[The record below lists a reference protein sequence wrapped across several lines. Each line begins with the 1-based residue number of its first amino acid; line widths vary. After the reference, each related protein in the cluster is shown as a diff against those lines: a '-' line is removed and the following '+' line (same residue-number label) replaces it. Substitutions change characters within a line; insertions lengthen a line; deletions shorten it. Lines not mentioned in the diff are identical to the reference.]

1 MNTENN
7 PKHKGNKMKNRMEL
21 EHRLALDRFLES
33 LTPEERAKSYEET
46 ARLVNSKKLIDF
58 KFTPLQI
65 RSHYLLRKWPAP
77 ENKRK
82 SKIKELE
89 ERINQLEQK
98 LNELISREIRKKP
111 YSGSSCSVG
120 DDGIPRYQE
129 KIHWAKL
136 GSVFCIRAET
146 IKRWKYNNRMPVD
159 SMASIIKWA
168 EEHGKIPAG
177 KFTPEDFK

>member
-7 PKHKGNKMKNRMEL
+7 PKQKGRKMTNRLSL
-21 EHRLALDRFLES
+21 EKQFILNDVMIS
-33 LTPEERAKSYEET
+33 LTDQERSRPYEET
-46 ARLVNSKKLIDF
+46 ARLVNKQLKDF
-58 KFTPLQI
+58 KVTPLNI
-65 RSHYLLRKWPAP
+65 RGYYLAKGWPAP

-98 LNELISREIRKKP
+98 LNELIAREIRKKP